1 MAGRILIVDDEDHVL
16 LYLRTLLQDHGYD
29 VISSADPVKAFELAK
44 KEQPDLICLDIM
56 MPRKSGV
63 SLYKEFKRDDT
74 LKNTPVAIISGV
86 GSIAY
91 GFKRD
96 FRKHLPNRDIPEPEA
111 FFEKPIDVP
120 AFVKFLESTFS
131 RKDHE

>member
-16 LYLRTLLQDHGYD
+16 LYLTTLLQDHGYD
-29 VISSADPVKAFELAK
+29 VISTADPLKAFELAK

-63 SLYKEFKRDDT
+63 SLYKEFRRDDT
-74 LKNTPVAIISGV
+74 LKNTPIAIISGV
-86 GSIAY
+86 GGIAY

-96 FRKHLPNRDIPEPEA
+96 FRKHLPDQNIPEPEA

-120 AFVKFLESTFS
+120 GFVRFLESIFS

>member
-1 MAGRILIVDDEDHVL
+1 MAERILIIDDEDHVL
-16 LYLRTLLQDHGYD
+16 LYLSTLLQDHGYD
-29 VISSADPVKAFELAK
+29 VVSEGDSVKAFDLAK

-63 SLYKEFKRDDT
+63 SLYKEFRRDDT
-74 LKNTPVAIISGV
+74 LKNTPIAIISGV

-96 FRKHLPNRDIPEPEA
+96 FRKHLPDRNISEPEA

-120 AFVKFLESTFS
+120 VFVKFLESIFS

>member
-16 LYLRTLLQDHGYD
+16 LYLSTLLQDHGYD
-29 VISSADPVKAFELAK
+29 VISEGDPGKAFDLAK

-63 SLYKEFKRDDT
+63 SLYKEFRRDDT
-74 LKNTPVAIISGV
+74 LKNTPIAIISGV
-86 GSIAY
+86 GGIAY

-96 FRKHLPNRDIPEPEA
+96 FRKHLPDQNIPEPEA

>member
-16 LYLRTLLQDHGYD
+16 LYLSTLLQDHGYD

-63 SLYKEFKRDDT
+63 SLYKEFRRDDT
-74 LKNTPVAIISGV
+74 LKNTPIAIISGV

-91 GFKRD
+91 GFQRD
-96 FRKHLPNRDIPEPEA
+96 FRKHLPDRSIPEPEA

-120 AFVKFLESTFS
+120 DFVKFLESIFS
-131 RKDHE
+131 RKDHK

>member
-16 LYLRTLLQDHGYD
+16 LYLSTLLQDHGYD

-96 FRKHLPNRDIPEPEA
+96 FRKHLPDRNIPEPEA
-111 FFEKPIDVP
+111 FFEKPIQVP
-120 AFVKFLESTFS
+120 DFVKFLESIFS

>member
-1 MAGRILIVDDEDHVL
+1 MAGRMLIVDDEDHVL
-16 LYLRTLLQDHGYD
+16 LYLTTLLQDHGYD
-29 VISSADPVKAFELAK
+29 VIAVADPLKAFELAK

-63 SLYKEFKRDDT
+63 SLYKEFRRDDT
-74 LKNTPVAIISGV
+74 LKNTPIAIISGV

-96 FRKHLPNRDIPEPEA
+96 FRKHLPDRDIPEPEA
-111 FFEKPIDVP
+111 FFEKPIKVP
-120 AFVKFLESTFS
+120 PFMKFLDSIFS
-131 RKDHE
+131 GKEQE

>member
-74 LKNTPVAIISGV
+74 LKNTPIAIISGV

-96 FRKHLPNRDIPEPEA
+96 FRKHLPDRNIPEPEA
-111 FFEKPIDVP
+111 FFEKPIQVP
-120 AFVKFLESTFS
+120 DFGKFLESIFS
-131 RKDHE
+131 RKDYE